1 MNHEPFLSL
10 VADTFLQLL
19 YPLLSEVQAVGLE
32 FASQVGCN
40 TYSMSWMT
48 KFVYIL
54 TPATVTIRIIAGLLL
69 DSLVMVISHVYIRG
83 GCPN

>member
-1 MNHEPFLSL
+1 MHQHVRLRCNMNHEPFLSL

-40 TYSMSWMT
+40 TYSMS
-48 KFVYIL
+48 
-54 TPATVTIRIIAGLLL
+54 
-69 DSLVMVISHVYIRG
+69 
-83 GCPN
+83 